1 MTVCANFYTI
11 FSLNKGGIM
20 PQRRAAEK
28 ALRQNERK
36 RKRNRKIKQ
45 EVKSTLKSFRKSL
58 EKKDSDISNKDL
70 QKTYKALDKAAS
82 KKIIHPNKAARKK
95 SRLARNLGK

>member
-1 MTVCANFYTI
+1 MTSYPSFYTI
-11 FSLNKGGIM
+11 FSLNKGGFM

-36 RKRNRKIKQ
+36 QKRNRKTKREIKT
-45 EVKSTLKSFRKSL
+45 VLKEFRKSL
-58 EKKDSDISNKDL
+58 EKEDFSSSKKILEKA
-70 QKTYKALDKAAS
+70 YKLLDRAAS

-95 SRLARNLGK
+95 SRLSNSLSK